1 MQLPNKIPEPELS
14 AFFDDL
20 EARIRRR
27 ESLALSG
34 LKSGGKAWLIAAL
47 ARRMEAPIVVV
58 CDSLRASESL
68 AEDIAFF
75 GGVRPVFSFPH
86 WDTVPFDGFSPNK
99 EVIAQRF
106 SGLAALLE
114 ADGAKPG
121 TGTGAG
127 ESGGSPGGGGE
138 PIPIPAPVLVTTP
151 QAWMQGMMPVEEF
164 LRLRFSLRVGQSY
177 PRRDLLARLSE
188 AGYVR
193 VEMVEAPGEFGV
205 RGEIVD
211 LFPIQFDSPVRLDF
225 FDDLL
230 ETMRLFDVSSQVSF
244 EPIEDLHVY
253 PSSEGVLHPPTVE
266 RALKRL
272 PHFKAQMQPDY
283 YRQLHQYLDQGSPFP
298 GYEQMLGLFYPR
310 VSWLHEVLPEN
321 TLVVMDEPALLERT
335 AGHFF
340 SEVLAEH
347 EFCLS
352 QGNLALP
359 PEEFYLRAG
368 QWQRELE
375 RFQRME
381 TTALALEGGPETL
394 LCPVADNGSLRSA
407 ASAIPASSSS
417 KPPGKEGM
425 GFHVSLGE
433 IVTQL
438 KAWRDSGAPVYITSR
453 SETGADRLRVLLAEF
468 DVGARLEAPN
478 PASFPGM
485 TPRGDDDTGDGTS
498 GNTSF
503 EAGDFIL
510 LTATPNHGFRL
521 IGAGGETL
529 FALVTEEEILG
540 ERTRQRRLK
549 KSKLQHFIAS
559 LGELKEGGLVVHVEY
574 GIGRYE
580 GLRRI
585 EVGGEEGDFL
595 VLAYAGGD
603 KVYVPVYKFNQV
615 QKFTGVDDAAPAL
628 NRLGDGAWQRS
639 KARASRIVEDM
650 TEELVA
656 VQAARM
662 AKKGF
667 EHDANTAMVTE
678 FEETFPFQETEDQQ
692 TAIGEVLSDLAR
704 EQPMDRLVCGDVG
717 FGKTEVAMRAS
728 YQVVLGGRQVMM
740 LVPTTILAQQHYDT
754 FTRRFEHF
762 AVRIDV
768 LSRFRTPAEQ
778 KKVTAEFAR
787 GGIDILIGTHRLLS
801 RDVDPKSLGLLVID
815 EEQRFGV
822 RHKEKIKRLRTQVDV
837 LTLSATPIP
846 RTLHMSLMGV
856 RDLSIINTAPMDRV
870 AIRTRLAKSSDYI
883 ITESVERE
891 VRRGGQV
898 FIVQNRVENIHRF
911 GNYVSSLLPH
921 LRIAV
926 AHGQMPEKQLEA
938 VMLAFVQGEVD
949 VLISTSI
956 IESGLDIPRANT
968 IIVNQADRF
977 GLSQLYQLRGRVGRS
992 NVQAYA
998 YLLVSPE
1005 KVLTDVAQKRL
1016 TLLSELND
1024 LGSGFKIASHD
1035 LEIRGAGNLLGG
1047 EQSGHVNKVGLELFT
1062 RMVDEAIARHKGEEV
1077 LAPEAQDCKLELGFP
1092 YLLPEGYIAAT
1103 QQRLEVYKQLAEIKT
1118 EEELWEVRQQLEDR
1132 YGRHPAELMNLFEL
1146 IRIRLLA
1153 LRFGLTALE
1162 KISGQLQ
1169 VSFGKPEWVDV
1180 EALMTLV
1187 SDGEAGLQLLPNDR
1201 LALGPMPAT
1210 PEAVL
1215 ERLRVLETVIVQ
1227 EKAA

>member
-1 MQLPNKIPEPELS
+1 MS
-14 AFFDDL
+14 
-20 EARIRRR
+20 
-27 ESLALSG
+27 
-34 LKSGGKAWLIAAL
+34 
-47 ARRMEAPIVVV
+47 
-58 CDSLRASESL
+58 
-68 AEDIAFF
+68 
-75 GGVRPVFSFPH
+75 
-86 WDTVPFDGFSPNK
+86 
-99 EVIAQRF
+99 
-106 SGLAALLE
+106 
-114 ADGAKPG
+114 
-121 TGTGAG
+121 
-127 ESGGSPGGGGE
+127 
-138 PIPIPAPVLVTTP
+138 
-151 QAWMQGMMPVEEF
+151 
-164 LRLRFSLRVGQSY
+164 
-177 PRRDLLARLSE
+177 
-188 AGYVR
+188 
-193 VEMVEAPGEFGV
+193 
-205 RGEIVD
+205 
-211 LFPIQFDSPVRLDF
+211 
-225 FDDLL
+225 
-230 ETMRLFDVSSQVSF
+230 
-244 EPIEDLHVY
+244 
-253 PSSEGVLHPPTVE
+253 
-266 RALKRL
+266 
-272 PHFKAQMQPDY
+272 
-283 YRQLHQYLDQGSPFP
+283 
-298 GYEQMLGLFYPR
+298 
-310 VSWLHEVLPEN
+310 
-321 TLVVMDEPALLERT
+321 
-335 AGHFF
+335 
-340 SEVLAEH
+340 
-347 EFCLS
+347 
-352 QGNLALP
+352 
-359 PEEFYLRAG
+359 
-368 QWQRELE
+368 
-375 RFQRME
+375 
-381 TTALALEGGPETL
+381 
-394 LCPVADNGSLRSA
+394 
-407 ASAIPASSSS
+407 
-417 KPPGKEGM
+417 
-425 GFHVSLGE
+425 
-433 IVTQL
+433 
-438 KAWRDSGAPVYITSR
+438 
-453 SETGADRLRVLLAEF
+453 
-468 DVGARLEAPN
+468 
-478 PASFPGM
+478 
-485 TPRGDDDTGDGTS
+485 
-498 GNTSF
+498 
-503 EAGDFIL
+503 GDFTL

-521 IGAGGETL
+521 IGAEGETL

-585 EVGGEEGDFL
+585 AVGGEEGDFL
-595 VLAYAGGD
+595 VLSYAGGD
-603 KVYVPVYKFNQV
+603 KVYVPVYKFHQV
-615 QKFTGVDDAAPAL
+615 QKFTGVEDASPAL

-639 KARASRIVEDM
+639 KARASKIVEDM

-667 EHDANTAMVTE
+667 AHEPNTAMVTE

-717 FGKTEVAMRAS
+717 FGKTEVAMRAA

-740 LVPTTILAQQHYDT
+740 LVPTTILAQQHFDT
-754 FTRRFEHF
+754 FNKRFEHF
-762 AVRIDV
+762 PVRIEV

-778 KKVTAEFAR
+778 KKVTADLAQ
-787 GGIDILIGTHRLLS
+787 GKIDILIGTHRLLS
-801 RDVDPKSLGLLVID
+801 RDVEPKSLGLLVID

-822 RHKEKIKRLRTQVDV
+822 RNKEKIKRMRTQVDV

-856 RDLSIINTAPMDRV
+856 RDLSIINTPPMDRV

-883 ITESVERE
+883 ITEAVERE

-911 GNYVSSLLPH
+911 GNYVHSLLPH
-921 LRIAV
+921 MRIAV
-926 AHGQMPEKQLEA
+926 AHGQMPEKQLEQ

-1005 KVLTDVAQKRL
+1005 NVLTDVAQKRL
-1016 TLLSELND
+1016 NLLSELND
-1024 LGSGFKIASHD
+1024 LGSGFRIASYD
-1035 LEIRGAGNLLGG
+1035 MEIRGAGNLLGG

-1062 RMVDEAIARHKGEEV
+1062 RMVDEAIARHNGKEV

-1092 YLLPEGYIAAT
+1092 YLLPESFIAGT

-1132 YGRHPAELMNLFEL
+1132 YGRHPAELTNLIEL

-1153 LRFGLTALE
+1153 LRYGLTALE

-1169 VSFGKPEWVDV
+1169 ASFGRPEWVDV

-1187 SDGEAGLQLLPNDR
+1187 GDGDAGLRLLPNDR
-1201 LALGPMPAT
+1201 LSLGSMPAT

-1215 ERLRVLETVIVQ
+1215 ECLRVLESVIVQ
-1227 EKAA
+1227 EKVA